1 MYSWSYG
8 IFLWSLFLKCEYLH
22 CFLLFYFLYFEG
34 RIRPF
39 NKLLAETENRPGGES
54 FFRRLARVIS
64 DGRVLNY
71 ISYEREIPPQM

>member
-1 MYSWSYG
+1 MEYFFGVYFLSVSICIVFFYS
-8 IFLWSLFLKCEYLH
+8 IFI
-22 CFLLFYFLYFEG
+22 LYFEG